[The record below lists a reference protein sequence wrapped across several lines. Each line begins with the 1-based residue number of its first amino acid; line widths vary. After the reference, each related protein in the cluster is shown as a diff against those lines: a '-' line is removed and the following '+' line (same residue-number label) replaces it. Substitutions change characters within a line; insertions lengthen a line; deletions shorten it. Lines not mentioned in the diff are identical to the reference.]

1 MASMR
6 GLGVFLRVFAGMG
19 GLVAV
24 AAVTACAGASS
35 SSVPGAT
42 SAATLVG
49 APVPVASAVVAGS
62 AVPQHAPGTARPRTA
77 ASRAPATSPSGA
89 LPAAGNPG
97 GAAVPAAG
105 QAVDTSHPDRVI
117 GRGTPASCTSAAVVA
132 AVAAGGVITF
142 SCGPNPVTITM
153 AATATVASTS
163 HQVVLDGG
171 GKVTL
176 SGGGTTQIL
185 SMNAGW
191 EQQWPQLVVQNLA
204 FTDAYSGTQQVS
216 GSSVY
221 GGGAIFDEGGQL
233 KVVNSTFLGNSC
245 YASGPDLGG
254 GAIRAVGMYLASPV
268 YITDDTFSGNSCSN
282 GGALSGLYANFDVI
296 NSLLTGNKA
305 IGWGANPAAAGT
317 PGGGSGG
324 AIYTDGNQYNLDVTG
339 TVMRDNTAR
348 EGGGGIFFVVN
359 AGGGTLQIESSTL
372 QGNSSGAFQNAPG
385 IFDSV
390 NGQDTQ
396 PVVVSSQ
403 VSLAPRVRPLCGA
416 ELSAPSLKTY
426 ISGDQPGIG

>member
-1 MASMR
+1 M
-6 GLGVFLRVFAGMG
+6 
-19 GLVAV
+19 
-24 AAVTACAGASS
+24 T
-35 SSVPGAT
+35 VP
-42 SAATLVG
+42 
-49 APVPVASAVVAGS
+49 P
-62 AVPQHAPGTARPRTA
+62 
-77 ASRAPATSPSGA
+77 
-89 LPAAGNPG
+89 
-97 GAAVPAAG
+97 AG
-105 QAVDTSHPDRVI
+105 QAVVTSHPDHVI
-117 GRGTPASCTSAAVVA
+117 GSGTPASCTPAAVVA

-153 AATATVASTS
+153 TATATVVNTS
-163 HQVVLDGG
+163 HRVVLDGG

-185 SMNAGW
+185 SVNAGW
-191 EQQWPQLVVQNLA
+191 EQQWPQLVVQNLT
-204 FTDAYSGTQQVS
+204 FTDAYSGTRQTG
-216 GSSVY
+216 GSLVY

-233 KVVNSTFLGNSC
+233 KVVNSAFLGNSC
-245 YASGPDLGG
+245 YATGPDLGG

-282 GGALSGLYANFDVI
+282 GGALSGLYANFDII

-324 AIYTDGNQYNLDVTG
+324 AIYTDGDQYNLSVAG

-359 AGGGTLQIESSTL
+359 AGGGALRIAYSTL
-372 QGNSSGAFQNAPG
+372 QDNPSGEFQNVPG

-390 NGQDTQ
+390 NGQDTH
-396 PVVVSSQ
+396 PIVVSS
-403 VSLAPRVRPLCGA
+403 S
-416 ELSAPSLKTY
+416 
-426 ISGDQPGIG
+426 IG